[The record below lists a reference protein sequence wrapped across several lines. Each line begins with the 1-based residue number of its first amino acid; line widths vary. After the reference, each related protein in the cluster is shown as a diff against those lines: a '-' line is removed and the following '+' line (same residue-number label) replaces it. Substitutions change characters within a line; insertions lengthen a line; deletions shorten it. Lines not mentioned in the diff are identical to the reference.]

1 MLARLLRLF
10 LVNLLILAG
19 GLGELWLTI
28 GPVMT
33 EGLVESLEMRP
44 VSAAWRRSFD
54 NWDMVVV
61 LFDSSFVRLSVVFVI
76 SGKTC
81 MVFDKWKDSEQATIY
96 ASE

>member
-1 MLARLLRLF
+1 
-10 LVNLLILAG
+10 
-19 GLGELWLTI
+19 
-28 GPVMT
+28 MT

>member
-1 MLARLLRLF
+1 MLARLVRLF

-33 EGLVESLEMRP
+33 EGLVESLEMRL

-76 SGKTC
+76 SGKT
-81 MVFDKWKDSEQATIY
+81 
-96 ASE
+96 